1 MTEEEQAYLD
11 SLEGSSY
18 ENFDALYWTTLSI
31 NEWRNE
37 WYEDKGF
44 DKPEQVDFRDWD
56 EVRDWFISQESHH
69 FQQTMG
75 ADNALGVEAGETRG
89 FIMAGAVDEA
99 AGVADTQVYDP
110 ERFSGQT
117 SEGRS
122 RMGFAERS
130 AEQTEYDWMLDLWER
145 QVKERSEFMASAAVL
160 PGEPDPQRSEN
171 WTYTTEE
178 NGMTIGGD
186 RQEFIGAAR
195 PGSFMATPIPLPI
208 QHGNR
213 QLSLS
218 PEDALK
224 EAMIFVGTGLIFN
237 PLIARLGP
245 SVGRIF
251 GQARQGLRTAT
262 SSFSE
267 RYVSNRFANAIVS
280 TSGDDVALQASNALR
295 VLNLGDEISYQAVS
309 MSLTDDLLR
318 LNAIN
323 QGEAALIR
331 NVARMR
337 PEVADGWLIK
347 MNADPQ
353 AFRQAAQRV
362 DDALSMVDDASY
374 QAFNLTDDAMNIADD
389 VVDDVMA
396 GTAGW
401 SDDVTARFTPA
412 AVERQAQLAA
422 SPVNHPLYP
431 SSTVTREQLEQTAK
445 ALGVQV
451 DDVIATTPLKQ
462 RVFEA
467 NVARQQQGLPIISYS
482 TQGEIAASR
491 LPVPYQ
497 SRSPAVIERPGQAV
511 VPYQSRVPAV
521 IERQTMRSRTGAGGA
536 NPLPLNVSRFS
547 NWLRRGDSSTAF
559 GAIRQQAANFIDDSI
574 GAINANAIWQ
584 GLSPRQRGA
593 LAAVGV
599 TTALEL
605 GEMLSDLVSGDGSE
619 TSEASEGSVP
629 SSDQASGDQA
639 QIELDAWV
647 IDQRTDTEATEHFI
661 RAISQLDSTTLGSRG
676 RAAALQE
683 SLAND
688 GSIRTGSLHASD
700 IRSKWNGY
708 WTDVNNNWDAIVAN
722 EELYSIV
729 KRLVG
734 EANPEIDL
742 NKEWE
747 VRQFLAYTDSQGS
760 YTTSDAPEE
769 SEGET
774 DPDEEISEDL
784 RSQILLE
791 AANIYAA
798 DRIERNGPNVS
809 IVGSGDSERF
819 LYQGDMPEIMPDQRQ
834 FVTSPDQQLGILE
847 NTMFDLFSN
856 GAISHSNAGAQIENI
871 SQNQETWETV
881 VRTLYGLGYLRY
893 IGKGND
899 EPITS
904 AQLQQFIKNPHLY
917 DGSQSGNYSEN
928 IINAW
933 ANLQFDIEMGYS
945 DRYESLSAEGR
956 EDFRINDVLLQD
968 VAGDLV
974 QRAIGE
980 NEDSLRSRMSGVDEE
995 MQKILIDDVT
1005 EALRNQGYNLEGDG
1019 LKRVEDAIKGRLA
1032 ETFETRLSDS
1042 PGTYTERQFAEQILD
1057 GFWNMHSIEGET
1069 RDLGDSF
1076 MLPDWAFGSQGNDI
1090 IDLIQLDEFDL
1101 LPEAC
1106 YDAIAQGDLQ
1116 KARMLVDKDSIKQLH
1131 VNHMVSMFPNF
1142 QETGMFGDTSLRD
1155 MTADDLYMAAMEY
1168 AGTIPGSIHY
1178 VPDEQ
1183 GIRELARNVFA
1194 EYGGGTEFGEDP
1206 MIQELAAEMS
1216 EEELE
1221 GKDRYY
1227 NPDLVGVMNTI
1238 NQTTGQRRSRGSI
1251 FQNR

>member
-208 QHGNR
+208 QYGNR

-280 TSGDDVALQASNALR
+280 TGGDDVALQASNALR

-309 MSLTDDLLR
+309 MGLTDDLLR

-389 VVDDVMA
+389 VIDDVMA
-396 GTAGW
+396 GTAG
-401 SDDVTARFTPA
+401 
-412 AVERQAQLAA
+412 
-422 SPVNHPLYP
+422 
-431 SSTVTREQLEQTAK
+431 
-445 ALGVQV
+445 
-451 DDVIATTPLKQ
+451 
-462 RVFEA
+462 
-467 NVARQQQGLPIISYS
+467 
-482 TQGEIAASR
+482 
-491 LPVPYQ
+491 
-497 SRSPAVIERPGQAV
+497 SRSPAVIERPGQAL

-521 IERQTMRSRTGAGGA
+521 QSRVPAVIKRPRYQEGSLSRTGAGGA

-559 GAIRQQAANFIDDSI
+559 GAVRQQAANFIDDSI

-619 TSEASEGSVP
+619 TGEAGEGSVP

-708 WTDVNNNWDAIVAN
+708 WTDVVNNWDAITEN

-742 NKEWE
+742 NKDWE
-747 VRQFLAYTDSQGS
+747 VQQFLAYTDSQGS

-893 IGKGND
+893 IGKNND

-945 DRYESLSAEGR
+945 DRYESLSAEGQ

-980 NEDSLRSRMSGVDEE
+980 NEDSLRNRMSGVDEE

-1019 LKRVEDAIKGRLA
+1019 FKK
-1032 ETFETRLSDS
+1032 S
-1042 PGTYTERQFAEQILD
+1042 
-1057 GFWNMHSIEGET
+1057 
-1069 RDLGDSF
+1069 
-1076 MLPDWAFGSQGNDI
+1076 
-1090 IDLIQLDEFDL
+1090 
-1101 LPEAC
+1101 
-1106 YDAIAQGDLQ
+1106 
-1116 KARMLVDKDSIKQLH
+1116 
-1131 VNHMVSMFPNF
+1131 
-1142 QETGMFGDTSLRD
+1142 
-1155 MTADDLYMAAMEY
+1155 
-1168 AGTIPGSIHY
+1168 
-1178 VPDEQ
+1178 
-1183 GIRELARNVFA
+1183 
-1194 EYGGGTEFGEDP
+1194 
-1206 MIQELAAEMS
+1206 
-1216 EEELE
+1216 
-1221 GKDRYY
+1221 
-1227 NPDLVGVMNTI
+1227 
-1238 NQTTGQRRSRGSI
+1238 
-1251 FQNR
+1251 